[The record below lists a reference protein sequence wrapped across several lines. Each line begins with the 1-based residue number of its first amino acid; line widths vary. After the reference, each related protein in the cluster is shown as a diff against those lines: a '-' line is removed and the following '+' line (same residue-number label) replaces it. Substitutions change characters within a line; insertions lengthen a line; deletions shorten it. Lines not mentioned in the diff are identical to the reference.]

1 MKLWKVVNILELVI
15 FVVGIF
21 FLWFQKSMVA
31 ELSIQQIIKWF
42 L

>member
-15 FVVGIF
+15 FVVGILF
-21 FLWFQKSMVA
+21 CSLEKSMVA